1 MKITNTNTNRPSEII
16 KTSFGPEKFEPIM
29 FYEVHPPNDATQT
42 FNFADLKNKQYFEI
56 PVQDGSVR
64 FQRVDDSYLQTP
76 KELHIVYK
84 FIPEKRSWKSSLPFN
99 NVQGDSSI
107 RLYEKGKGNNDKGQY
122 LFPTH
127 FPELLVSKD
136 REFFLLEN
144 GEQPQVENLLQKRY
158 KSLTTTVSRDFL
170 NKFSE
175 APEEAPSPKQAAA

>member
-1 MKITNTNTNRPSEII
+1 MKIFRSPQII
-16 KTSFGPEKFEPIM
+16 ISRNGAKEPEKSISL
-29 FYEVHPPNDATQT
+29 YDVQPPNDATKT
-42 FNFADLKNKQYFEI
+42 FNFAELKNKQSIEI
-56 PVQDGSVR
+56 PVQNGSLR
-64 FQRVDDSYLQTP
+64 FTRVDESNVQMPEDLM
-76 KELHIVYK
+76 HIVYK

>member
-1 MKITNTNTNRPSEII
+1 MKITNRAPEII
-16 KTSFGPEKFEPIM
+16 ITRSGPEKSENIM
-29 FYEVHPPNDATQT
+29 FYEVQPPNDATQT
-42 FNFADLKNKQYFEI
+42 FNFADLKNKEYLDI
-56 PVQDGSVR
+56 PVKDGKLR
-64 FQRVDDSYLQTP
+64 FKRVDEPNVQMPEDLI
-76 KELHIVYK
+76 HIKYK

-127 FPELLVSKD
+127 FPELLVSND
-136 REFFLLEN
+136 TEFFLLEN

-170 NKFSE
+170 NQLSK
-175 APEEAPSPKQAAA
+175 APEEAPSSKQAAA